1 MWTRYQLEDFRIVG
15 HFLGVILILLGAAMG
30 IPLFVALINREWQ
43 PACDFLLS
51 MGITMSVGSAMLLLK
66 LKTPSLNGRQAILL
80 TGLTWVFI
88 SFFGAIPF
96 YLSGHHA
103 SFINAFF
110 ESVSAYTTTGVSI
123 LQDPHHLAYSH
134 NIWRL
139 MSMIIGAQ
147 GIIAFAMTVGIFSR
161 SSGAGSLYKAEGKSD
176 SVLPNIIATVRFSII
191 ITCAF
196 VLLGTFVLTIAGFF
210 QGMSVSRSLYHAFYL
225 SGSAFSTGGFTP
237 MANNVIYYHSVI
249 FESTLMILMISG
261 AMNFSLFFT
270 MWGGNFK
277 EFFKNIEVKTLAIWA
292 IIVVVIMG
300 TALAHDSALGGSVFT
315 LMRRGVFTVISS
327 ISGTGFQ
334 TLYTAQ
340 FAIAAG
346 PAVMF
351 AIVLAMGFGGSTGS
365 TSGGIKALR
374 IALIVKSVIADVK
387 RALSPDR
394 AAVRVKYHH
403 MGERVLDSQTASSA
417 MTVFLLYVITYL
429 IGTMIYVSLGYA
441 PMNAAFDSIAA
452 TSNAGMSSG
461 VISADM
467 PMLMKVVFILQM
479 WGGRLEFIA
488 LLALFAGLFV
498 TFRPQALKEKFKEMR
513 ESHE

>member
-1 MWTRYQLEDFRIVG
+1 
-15 HFLGVILILLGAAMG
+15 
-30 IPLFVALINREWQ
+30 
-43 PACDFLLS
+43 
-51 MGITMSVGSAMLLLK
+51 
-66 LKTPSLNGRQAILL
+66 
-80 TGLTWVFI
+80 
-88 SFFGAIPF
+88 
-96 YLSGHHA
+96 
-103 SFINAFF
+103 
-110 ESVSAYTTTGVSI
+110 
-123 LQDPHHLAYSH
+123 
-134 NIWRL
+134 
-139 MSMIIGAQ
+139 
-147 GIIAFAMTVGIFSR
+147 
-161 SSGAGSLYKAEGKSD
+161 
-176 SVLPNIIATVRFSII
+176 
-191 ITCAF
+191 
-196 VLLGTFVLTIAGFF
+196 
-210 QGMSVSRSLYHAFYL
+210 
-225 SGSAFSTGGFTP
+225 
-237 MANNVIYYHSVI
+237 MANSVIYYHSVV
-249 FESTLMILMISG
+249 FEATLMILMISG
-261 AMNFSLFFT
+261 ALNFSVFFT
-270 MWGGNFK
+270 MWNGNFK
-277 EFFKNIEVKTLAIWA
+277 EFFKNIEIKTLAIWA
-292 IIVVVIMG
+292 IIVVAIMG
-300 TALAHDSALGGSVFT
+300 TALAHDNALGGSVFT

-334 TLYTAQ
+334 TLYTGQ
-340 FAIAAG
+340 FALAAG

-403 MGERVLDSQTASSA
+403 LGERVLDSQTASSA

-461 VISADM
+461 VISAEM

-498 TFRPQALKEKFKEMR
+498 TFRPKAIKETFEEIRDRHGK
-513 ESHE
+513 